1 MRGGKLGFSFFLE
14 YAKDLH
20 IIVIKKKSLTI
31 QMTHSDERPRRST
44 GYSHIG

>member
-1 MRGGKLGFSFFLE
+1 MRGGKLGFSFFFLE

-20 IIVIKKKSLTI
+20 IIVIKKSLTI